1 MEIDRQR
8 AHKNNADS
16 PLMALPAIYRLLYS
30 AGLRMGEALSIRNK
44 DVNLQDGTIL
54 IHATKR
60 EAERIIALHD
70 TMKDVLRDYIECRN
84 RMPLSGLTNP
94 EHHLFVKLDGTP
106 VTDKA
111 VYANFRSLLRK
122 CGIQYGGRS
131 RGPGL
136 HLHLNGS
143 RSAAGRGLFHSHLVR
158 AGGRPAAAAAAAA

>member
-1 MEIDRQR
+1 
-8 AHKNNADS
+8 
-16 PLMALPAIYRLLYS
+16 MALPAIYRLLYS

-60 EAERIIALHD
+60 EAERVIALHD
-70 TMKDVLRDYIECRN
+70 TMKNVIRDYIECRN

-111 VYANFRSLLRK
+111 VYANFRSLLKK
-122 CGIQYGGRS
+122 CGIHNMVAVPEVHVSTLCDIPMRYKLWRT
-131 RGPGL
+131 
-136 HLHLNGS
+136 
-143 RSAAGRGLFHSHLVR
+143 
-158 AGGRPAAAAAAAA
+158 